1 MSRNKA
7 TGEEESTMLFTP
19 EAIKAEDKYRREI
32 LRDQY
37 QTQPTRRARNVVVA
51 LVVAGAVALAACGIP
66 AETEVGAPN
75 VITDQPSS
83 ILTDPGPSWAPNL
96 PGPVIPTIEF
106 GGMPAP
112 GSWQSIETAVLSAHV
127 EADMGSVNNTEPVGH
142 PNYGRL
148 QTYLGAQSVTGPR

>member
-1 MSRNKA
+1 
-7 TGEEESTMLFTP
+7 MLFTQ
-19 EAIKAEDKYRREI
+19 EAIKAEDKYRREV

-37 QTQPTRRARNVVVA
+37 QTQPTGRARKAVVA
-51 LVVAGAVALAACGIP
+51 LAVAGAVALAACGIP

-75 VITDQPSS
+75 VADGLSS

-96 PGPVIPTIEF
+96 AAITPVAPTIEF

-112 GSWQSIETAVLSAHV
+112 GSWQSIETVVMSAHL
-127 EADMGSVNNTEPVGH
+127 ETDTGSVNNTEPFGH

-148 QTYLGAQSVTGPR
+148 QTYLGATTATGPR